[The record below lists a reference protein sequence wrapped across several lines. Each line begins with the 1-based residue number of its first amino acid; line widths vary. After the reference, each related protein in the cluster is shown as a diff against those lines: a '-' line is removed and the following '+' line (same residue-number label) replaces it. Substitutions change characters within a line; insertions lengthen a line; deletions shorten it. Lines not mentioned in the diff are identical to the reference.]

1 MREFHEPFLKND
13 IIVLGDNM
21 ENIRHDL
28 QHRGYL
34 DLNIV
39 THCADLSDEALV
51 KQLNAKTAQE
61 RTAAVHVGARRW
73 NYEPWFVDLL
83 LKQLT
88 NEKALYTRL
97 EICRVLEGGNND
109 VAAAMMPYLGKIGHN
124 QHQFIP
130 KTVSRKRGYPLPRD
144 IIARTLGNMN
154 ASILYTMI
162 DQLDSLSQDQISEF
176 VDAYGYFISKYPH
189 LATQAHLNVIEYLI
203 NNYSDNTLI
212 KWKCMQCLS
221 VFPLDRALE
230 ILDKQYIACDHP
242 TIRSEINRS
251 IHHISRKRE
260 AK

>member
-1 MREFHEPFLKND
+1 MRKLHKNAPQ
-13 IIVLGDNM
+13 V
-21 ENIRHDL
+21 
-28 QHRGYL
+28 
-34 DLNIV
+34 
-39 THCADLSDEALV
+39 
-51 KQLNAKTAQE
+51 
-61 RTAAVHVGARRW
+61 VHVGARRW

-83 LKQLT
+83 LKQLM

-130 KTVSRKRGYPLPRD
+130 KTVTRKRGYPLPRD

-162 DQLDSLSQDQISEF
+162 DQLDSLAQDQISEF
-176 VDAYGYFISKYPH
+176 VDAYGYFISKHPH

-221 VFPLDRALE
+221 VFPLDHALE
-230 ILDKQYIACDHP
+230 ILNDQSTICDHP
-242 TIRSEINRS
+242 TIQLEIKRS
-251 IHHISRKRE
+251 IHQISKKRE
-260 AK
+260 GYIGFSFCIWFEFGKSSDDLERTPLVYIFLDTPLLRMHLLLPFETVRF

>member
-1 MREFHEPFLKND
+1 
-13 IIVLGDNM
+13 M
-21 ENIRHDL
+21 ENTRHDL
-28 QHRGYL
+28 EHRGYL

-39 THCADLSDEALV
+39 TQCADFSDDALV

-83 LKQLT
+83 LKQLM

-109 VAAAMMPYLGKIGHN
+109 VAAAMMPYLGEIGHN
-124 QHQFIP
+124 QHQNIP
-130 KTVSRKRGYPLPRD
+130 KAVSRKRSYPLPRD

-154 ASILYTMI
+154 AAILYTMI
-162 DQLDSLSQDQISEF
+162 DSLGSLSQNQVSEF
-176 VDAYGYFISKYPH
+176 VDAYGYFISEHPH

-203 NNYSDNTLI
+203 NTYADDDLI
-212 KWKCMQCLS
+212 LWKCMQCLS

-230 ILDKQYIACDHP
+230 ILNSQYLTCDHP
-242 TIRSEINRS
+242 TIQSEIKRS
-251 IHHISRKRE
+251 IHQISRKRE
-260 AK
+260 AI